1 MKEDIMN
8 EQILII
14 DSDTKKLRRM
24 RELLSREGFS
34 IITVVDRESALS
46 ICNKIKIEYIIGNPI
61 DLGIAEENSNK

>member
-1 MKEDIMN
+1 MN